1 MERER
6 EKRWRAIN
14 SSLAIFWVDSFH
26 KRCPDL
32 SINPG
37 GEIDDYMYK
46 GYEQLGWTRYAKIIS
61 DKKDREN
68 FHFARKIEGCAA
80 HREIRPFFSFSL
92 SLSLFENEFPIFFA
106 MLHNSVT
113 LRRDRWLLRLNTL
126 NFNGIPS
133 SRSFHESGIKKFS
146 PRGRG
151 EGTIGI

>member
-1 MERER
+1 MIICTKDTSNSDGRDMQKLFPIKRTERIFILR
-6 EKRWRAIN
+6 EKSKDARRIERFVLF
-14 SSLAIFWVDSFH
+14 SLFH
-26 KRCPDL
+26 
-32 SINPG
+32 
-37 GEIDDYMYK
+37 
-46 GYEQLGWTRYAKIIS
+46 
-61 DKKDREN
+61 
-68 FHFARKIEGCAA
+68 
-80 HREIRPFFSFSL
+80 SL
-92 SLSLFENEFPIFFA
+92 SLLENEFPIFFA

>member
-1 MERER
+1 MIICTKDTSNSDGRDMQKLFPIKRTERIFILR
-6 EKRWRAIN
+6 EKSKDARRIERFVLF
-14 SSLAIFWVDSFH
+14 SLF
-26 KRCPDL
+26 
-32 SINPG
+32 
-37 GEIDDYMYK
+37 
-46 GYEQLGWTRYAKIIS
+46 
-61 DKKDREN
+61 
-68 FHFARKIEGCAA
+68 
-80 HREIRPFFSFSL
+80 L
-92 SLSLFENEFPIFFA
+92 SLSLLENEFPIFFA